1 MEHMHR
7 GRMTRDQSS
16 TDNLPW
22 GSPSPTTPRWGVR
35 ETTTA
40 LGVAAVIAALGG
52 AAIYAATGDASRS
65 SEQAMAHAM
74 PGGPHPGGRPD
85 EGAPAAA
92 LHGEFVVPDDAGGY
106 ATMLTQTGAVTE
118 VSPTS
123 VTVRSADN
131 YTQSYAIPP
140 GAQADHTIAVAD
152 EIDVRAKRSGQI
164 PTVTTVSRHLE
175 HDGPGLPGVPP
186 AGN

>member
-1 MEHMHR
+1 MQCPV
-7 GRMTRDQSS
+7 DP
-16 TDNLPW
+16 LPAAAR
-22 GSPSPTTPRWGVR
+22 TK
-35 ETTTA
+35 A
-40 LGVAAVIAALGG
+40 LL
-52 AAIYAATGDASRS
+52 
-65 SEQAMAHAM
+65 
-74 PGGPHPGGRPD
+74 
-85 EGAPAAA
+85 AAA

-131 YTQSYAIPP
+131 YTQSYVIPP

-175 HDGPGLPGVPP
+175 HDGPGRPGVPP